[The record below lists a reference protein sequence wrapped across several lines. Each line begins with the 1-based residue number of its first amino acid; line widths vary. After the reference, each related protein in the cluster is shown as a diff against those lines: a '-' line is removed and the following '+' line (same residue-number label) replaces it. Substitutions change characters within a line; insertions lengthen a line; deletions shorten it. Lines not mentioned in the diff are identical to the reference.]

1 MKEEYRIQSTEHRL
15 INRFGLSVKRSVSVA
30 VYALSSLMLLFSSCE
45 KKADAVEE
53 QQLSLTLSADSVY
66 CLPVYKD
73 LPALEMAWTAGSNH
87 GTGSAISYILEMDKE
102 GNNFAGGLQWK
113 IGRTADR
120 TMVFGHKQL
129 ADTLALTYPAD
140 PEDTY
145 QTFEWR
151 IRAIVLQS
159 GEEQISPVVKVKIAW
174 NVSMLTSLYLVGD
187 ATPNGWSLDH
197 ATPMILDMTRY
208 DFVA

>member
-1 MKEEYRIQSTEHRL
+1 MKAEYRIQSTEHRL

-102 GNNFAGGLQWK
+102 GNNFAGAYVPYRTRRCVPDLRMAYPGYRAAIRRRADLSGSQGEDSVER
-113 IGRTADR
+113 IHADQPLSGRR
-120 TMVFGHKQL
+120 C
-129 ADTLALTYPAD
+129 DTQRMEP
-140 PEDTY
+140 
-145 QTFEWR
+145 
-151 IRAIVLQS
+151 
-159 GEEQISPVVKVKIAW
+159 
-174 NVSMLTSLYLVGD
+174 
-187 ATPNGWSLDH
+187 
-197 ATPMILDMTRY
+197 
-208 DFVA
+208 